1 MLQVIVYMYLR
12 MHFVFVSMFCAY
24 VCLTGVAHIY
34 LRVLRVCTHLFTCM
48 HTSIY
53 VYASAHTLSV
63 NAIEMY
69 IMHLC
74 VYGVLVRQPRSISM
88 YAQVSDVAVGFDAV
102 NGRGVWKQ
110 QTG

>member
-1 MLQVIVYMYLR
+1 MYVLDLHVTGNCLHVFTYVFRICVY
-12 MHFVFVSMFCAY
+12 
-24 VCLTGVAHIY
+24 
-34 LRVLRVCTHLFTCM
+34 VLCIRLSYRCCTHLFTCFTCM

-88 YAQVSDVAVGFDAV
+88 YAQVGDVAVGFDAV